1 MNTFQKAGIMSEP
14 SGVPIPEMFQQ
25 SVQILT
31 KPSVATFEQF
41 ENKGTMRDALIY
53 VAIGAAIIGLFGLS
67 DGLLSAIGGVIATV
81 LGFFVF
87 VYMVHFLGTKQD
99 GTGTIDQVAYTFA
112 LFYIPLQILTSLIA
126 FVLVISVIGLLF
138 VPLLPLAALAASIYF
153 GYLAV
158 QSSMNMT
165 DSTKIVI
172 TLVLSAIVSG
182 FAGFIIRSIL

>member
-1 MNTFQKAGIMSEP
+1 MSEP
-14 SGVPIPEMFQQ
+14 TSVPIPEMFQQ
-25 SVQILT
+25 SVQVLT

-87 VYMVHFLGTKQD
+87 IYMVHFLGSKQD
-99 GTGTIDQVAYTFA
+99 GNGTIDQVAYTFA

-126 FVLVISVIGLLF
+126 FVLVVSVIGLLF

-182 FAGFIIRSIL
+182 FVGFIIRSIL